1 MSENWR
7 IDGNC
12 KECRRKKYCTKPCK
26 AHTSRIHLDVLNLLY
41 SCIGDIYQ
49 SFPDIKEQGACYGS

>member
-49 SFPDIKEQGACYGS
+49 SFPDIKE